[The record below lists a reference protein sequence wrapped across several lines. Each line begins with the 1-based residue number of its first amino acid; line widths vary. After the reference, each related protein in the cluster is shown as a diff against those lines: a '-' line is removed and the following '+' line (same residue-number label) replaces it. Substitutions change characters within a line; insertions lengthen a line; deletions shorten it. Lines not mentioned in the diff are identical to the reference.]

1 MPEIRTITDRGVAAM
16 TDENGRNWMS
26 CFGWGCL
33 AVVVLSVVG
42 IGGCVAY
49 VYKGGSAAHSVANAY
64 LESVD
69 AGRYEEAFQTLGPGY
84 TEDRDLTEFVA
95 FEQTARAQ
103 MGVCS
108 DWRMSGTSINRESG
122 RSVALLTYLGSCDA
136 GPIEIAFN
144 LEQVDRQWVI
154 QDIHYNEPGVSV
166 IPICPDCGSV
176 VPPGAKFCPNCGAEV
191 GGGEAALEGPAESEG
206 PQE

>member
-1 MPEIRTITDRGVAAM
+1 M

-26 CFGWGCL
+26 CLGWGCL

-49 VYKGGSAAHSVANAY
+49 VYKGGSAAHTVAKAY

-69 AGRYEEAFQTLGPGY
+69 AGRYEEAFQTLGPSY
-84 TEDRDLTEFVA
+84 TEDRGLAEFVA
-95 FEQTARAQ
+95 FEQAARAQ
-103 MGVCS
+103 MGACS
-108 DWRMSGTSINRESG
+108 DWRMSGTSMNRESG
-122 RSVALLTYLGSCDA
+122 RSVAMLTYRGTCES
-136 GPIEIAFN
+136 GFIEVAFN

-154 QDIHYNEPGVSV
+154 QDIRYNESGMPV
-166 IPICPDCGSV
+166 IPACPDCGSV
-176 VPPGAKFCPNCGAEV
+176 VPPGAKFCPGCGSEI
-191 GGGEAALEGPAESEG
+191 GGGEAALEGSAESEG